1 MNYSGGFTRL
11 INDSKILFFVT
22 KKDGTILYL
31 NPFGQKLL
39 GITSKNILEGI
50 NSIQFYANP
59 DDKDDLDSI
68 LNSEQSS
75 FDIEIRLL
83 NKDGRLITG
92 HEFGYIQ
99 KNDNGEQEI
108 YGFINDISDFI
119 QLNLDTAKLNI
130 EMAEAN
136 QKLQDAYNTMAQQ
149 EKMATIGELAAGV
162 AHEINNP
169 LGFIK
174 SNSRSLKKY
183 LEMLTDVFQ
192 KISNSFSLKEIKNA
206 DKVDFIL
213 SDVKDV
219 IDENE
224 DGLNRIAR
232 ITESLKRFARMGDED
247 VKADFDLNQAI
258 LDTLNIAQL
267 QYKYIADIKLE
278 LGEIPMVFCNG
289 DSINQVLLNLIVNAA
304 NAIEMLESK
313 ERGEIKIT
321 TSLENNLVTFSVSD
335 SGPGIDPSVANKI
348 FDPFF
353 TTKEV
358 GKGTGLG
365 LSLCYDIIVQK
376 HQGKIWFENLEK
388 SGAKFSFILPGG
400 TNE

>member
-1 MNYSGGFTRL
+1 
-11 INDSKILFFVT
+11 
-22 KKDGTILYL
+22 
-31 NPFGQKLL
+31 
-39 GITSKNILEGI
+39 
-50 NSIQFYANP
+50 
-59 DDKDDLDSI
+59 
-68 LNSEQSS
+68 
-75 FDIEIRLL
+75 
-83 NKDGRLITG
+83 
-92 HEFGYIQ
+92 
-99 KNDNGEQEI
+99 
-108 YGFINDISDFI
+108 
-119 QLNLDTAKLNI
+119 
-130 EMAEAN
+130 
-136 QKLQDAYNTMAQQ
+136 
-149 EKMATIGELAAGV
+149 
-162 AHEINNP
+162 
-169 LGFIK
+169 
-174 SNSRSLKKY
+174 
-183 LEMLTDVFQ
+183 
-192 KISNSFSLKEIKNA
+192 
-206 DKVDFIL
+206 
-213 SDVKDV
+213 
-219 IDENE
+219 
-224 DGLNRIAR
+224 
-232 ITESLKRFARMGDED
+232 MGDED

-258 LDTLNIAQL
+258 LDTLNIAKL

-321 TSLENNLVTFSVSD
+321 TSLKNNLVTFSVSD

>member
-183 LEMLTDVFQ
+183 LEMLTDIFQ

-258 LDTLNIAQL
+258 LDTLNIAKL

>member
-219 IDENE
+219 INENE

-258 LDTLNIAQL
+258 LDTLNIAKL

>member
-1 MNYSGGFTRL
+1 MDYSTGFKNL
-11 INDSKILFFVT
+11 IDKSNILFYVT
-22 KKDGTILYL
+22 KLDGTILYL
-31 NPFGQKLL
+31 NTFGQKFL
-39 GITSKNILEGI
+39 GITPEDILEGI

-59 DDKDDLDSI
+59 EDKKELDSI
-68 LNSEQSS
+68 VFSGKEV
-75 FDIEIRLL
+75 FDIEIRLSAK
-83 NKDGRLITG
+83 NGKLITG
-92 HEFGYIQ
+92 HEYGCIQ
-99 KNDNGEQEI
+99 RDENGEKI
-108 YGFINDISDFI
+108 IFGLINDISDFI
-119 QLNLDTAKLNI
+119 ELNLNTAKLNI

-174 SNSRSLKKY
+174 SNSRSMTKY
-183 LEMLTDVFQ
+183 LEMISDVFKNISDNYSLE
-192 KISNSFSLKEIKNA
+192 KIENA
-206 DKVDFIL
+206 EKMDFIL

-219 IDENE
+219 IEENE
-224 DGLNRIAR
+224 DGLNRIST
-232 ITESLKRFARMGDED
+232 ITDSLKRFARMGDKD
-247 VKADFDLNQAI
+247 VKADFDLNQAV
-258 LDTLNIAQL
+258 LDTLNIAKL
-267 QYKYIADIKLE
+267 QYKYIADIKLD

-304 NAIEMLESK
+304 NAIEMLELK
-313 ERGEIKIT
+313 EKGVIT
-321 TSLENNLVTFSVSD
+321 IRTSFENGMVKFSVSD
-335 SGPGIDPSVANKI
+335 TGPGIDSSIANKI

-376 HQGKIWFENLEK
+376 HQGKLWFENC
-388 SGAKFSFILPGG
+388 SPRGAQFIFTLPGVKD
-400 TNE
+400 E

>member
-335 SGPGIDPSVANKI
+335 SGPGIEPSVANKI